1 MKFINK
7 INLKEKFILS
17 SIVVILPVLIFIT
30 FLTVK
35 IVDKHNIN
43 NVKETLV
50 KNSYLTHMFLYQ
62 NLNEI
67 EDINPR
73 NIYYLNLELSRVL
86 NMRTQIYYQKS
97 SIFFD
102 SSEADYS
109 NSKFEFEDD
118 FKESRDLELALQ
130 ENKNYKIKNIN
141 NNRFFLLTLPY
152 YKEEETLGAVR
163 LIYPLTREDLLKNN
177 LLYIMSF
184 INILAFIIIIIFI
197 GVLTKKIVNPLKI
210 LGERMDEFSKKGELK
225 SEIKI
230 SSGDEVEELSKRFQ
244 KMSQSITVLIDD
256 LKNEKNKQKTFFDNM
271 THEIRTPLTTIIGYA
286 NILKKI
292 DDPKKSNQALNY
304 IESEGKRLLRLV
316 NEIIASSKFNSGK
329 KSQLQKRNTNLKQ
342 LVKESVKIMQYKAE
356 KYDIKINYHF
366 DSEVKVLIDRDKIKE
381 VLLNIIDNAVVH
393 SNSKKIDIIL
403 ENNISKIVLK
413 IIDYGSGIN
422 FDYEKLLDKQM
433 KKNQFLAGHGLG
445 LNISKEI
452 MELHGG
458 KLIIDSSVEIGTTIT
473 LIFALTEDDR
483 K

>member
-1 MKFINK
+1 MKSLK
-7 INLKEKFILS
+7 KLNLKEKFILA
-17 SIVVILPVLIFIT
+17 SIVIILPILIFLT

-35 IVDKHNIN
+35 IVDRHNIN

-67 EDINPR
+67 ENINTR
-73 NIYYLNLELSRVL
+73 NIYYLNLELSRIL
-86 NMRTQIYYQKS
+86 NIRTQIYYQKS
-97 SIFFD
+97 SSYFD
-102 SSEADYS
+102 SSEANYA
-109 NSKFEFEDD
+109 NSQFEDD
-118 FKESRDLELALQ
+118 FRESKDLQLALQ

-152 YKEEETLGAVR
+152 YKGQEILGAVR
-163 LIYPLTREDLLKNN
+163 LIYPLTREDLLKKN

-184 INILAFIIIIIFI
+184 INLIAFIIIIISI
-197 GVLTKKIVNPLKI
+197 GILTKKIVNPLKI

-230 SSGDEVEELSKRFQ
+230 DSGDEVEELSKSFQ
-244 KMSQSITVLIDD
+244 KMAQNITILIDD

-292 DDPKKSNQALNY
+292 NDPQNTEQALYY

-316 NEIIASSKFNSGK
+316 NEIIASSKSNSSKNIKLK
-329 KSQLQKRNTNLKQ
+329 KRETYLKQ
-342 LVKESVKIMQYKAE
+342 LIKESVKIMKYKAE
-356 KYDIKINYHF
+356 KYDIEIKYHF
-366 DSEVKVLIDRDKIKE
+366 DSDVKIIIDQDKIKE

-403 ENNISKIVLK
+403 EQNMSKIVLK

-433 KKNQFLAGHGLG
+433 KENEFLDGHGLG

-458 KLIIDSSVEIGTTIT
+458 KLIIDSSVDIGTTIT
-473 LIFALTEDDR
+473 LIFPSTEDDR
-483 K
+483 Q

>member
-1 MKFINK
+1 MSLLKE

-17 SIVVILPVLIFIT
+17 SIIVILPVLIFIT

-86 NMRTQIYYQKS
+86 NMRTQIYYKKTS
-97 SIFFD
+97 NYFD
-102 SSEADYS
+102 FYEANSS
-109 NSKFEFEDD
+109 NSNFEDN
-118 FKESRDLELALQ
+118 FRESNDLKLAMQ
-130 ENKNYKIKNIN
+130 QNKNYKIKNIN

-152 YKEEETLGAVR
+152 SKGEETLGAVR
-163 LIYPLTREDLLKNN
+163 LIYPLIEEDLLRKN
-177 LLYIMSF
+177 LLYIMSS
-184 INILAFIIIIIFI
+184 INVLAFIIIIIFI
-197 GVLTKKIVNPLKI
+197 GLLTKKIVNPLKI
-210 LGERMDEFSKKGELK
+210 LGKKIDEFSEQGKLK

-230 SSGDEVEELSKRFQ
+230 DSGDEVEELSKKFQ
-244 KMSQSITVLIDD
+244 KMAQSITYLIDD

-292 DDPKKSNQALNY
+292 DDTKKSEQALHY
-304 IESEGKRLLRLV
+304 IETEGKRLLRLV
-316 NEIIASSKFNSGK
+316 NEIIASSKYNSEK
-329 KSQLQKRNTNLKQ
+329 KIMLKKRNCNLNQ
-342 LVKESVKIMQYKAE
+342 LIKESVKIMQYKAE
-356 KYDIKINYHF
+356 KYNIKISYHF
-366 DSEVKVLIDRDKIKE
+366 DSDIKTLIDKDKIKE
-381 VLLNIIDNAVVH
+381 VLLNIIDNAIVH
-393 SNSKKIDIIL
+393 SNSKRIDIIL
-403 ENNISKIVLK
+403 ENNMSKIILK
-413 IIDYGSGIN
+413 IIDYGSGFN

-433 KKNQFLAGHGLG
+433 KKNKFLAGHGLG

-458 KLIIDSSVEIGTTIT
+458 KLIIDSNVELGTTIT
-473 LIFALTEDDR
+473 LIFLSNEDD
-483 K
+483 KQ